1 MAITRLEARA
11 RSRREISRWPFL
23 GDGAGEVITVDRI
36 ASRSAQ
42 VRAEEQAE
50 RDLSMAKVAAAWGI
64 DIGQCALKAL
74 RCTPYGD
81 NSEMAVA
88 EAFDYIEYP
97 KILTQPEADP
107 VKMVQEALRL
117 FLSRNDI
124 QGTQIAVSVSGQSG
138 LARFIKLP
146 PVETKKIPDIVRYEA
161 NQQIPFDLDDVIWD
175 YQRMFVG
182 SEEEGFALDAEVGL
196 FAMKR
201 DQVYQEIEPYQ
212 EAGIDIDIVQ
222 LTPLAIYN
230 YVVFDQIDH
239 SMWEAEYDPA
249 DPPESIVVLS
259 IGTEATDLVITNG
272 YRVWQRNVPLGGS
285 HFTKALV
292 KELQLTY
299 AKAEHL
305 KRNATR
311 AEDPKTIYQAMRPI
325 FKDLLTEIQRSIGY
339 FQSLDRAAKI
349 SRVVA
354 LGNSMKLPGLRRY
367 LNKNLGYQVGQLTE
381 IKSLANSTVTQS
393 PAFKDNILAFG
404 VPYGLAL
411 QGISKAYFST
421 NLVPT
426 KIIWDRTINRKK
438 PWAIAATVL
447 LGIGCLINF
456 LILWWSW
463 SQVRI
468 DDGDDWQVAK
478 RRAVA
483 AVKQADDL
491 QNRHNEAVKLYDSI
505 KNTSENR
512 LAMFSRR
519 KDYLNLCLAIYQCLP
534 DERNRLSESSFV
546 AKDQG
551 AQNTDKEEQ
560 DPELDSQET
569 QDPMGDN
576 GLKEPE
582 KQRVRTDE
590 MKLWITD
597 MKVRKVP
604 DLGRWFTPDNKEK
617 FKDNNTPLQIAN
629 LQTAEPQEDAAAALF
644 GDKHASTKKD
654 MRKTALPAPKVTRP
668 LSGPPRGPGFIVELT
683 GYHFHNSRN
692 HGTGKQF
699 IQRTLIHNLQERE
712 ITIPNSGDGGPLE
725 VPVNKLGI
733 SHPLVFKT
741 LDRRKVLSPF
751 ESDQGQELTQYRFVI
766 QFAWKPESLEQL

>member
-1 MAITRLEARA
+1 
-11 RSRREISRWPFL
+11 
-23 GDGAGEVITVDRI
+23 
-36 ASRSAQ
+36 
-42 VRAEEQAE
+42 
-50 RDLSMAKVAAAWGI
+50 MAKVAAAWGI

-74 RCTPYGD
+74 RCTRYGD
-81 NSEMAVA
+81 NSEKVLA

-107 VKMVQEALRL
+107 VEMVQEALRL

-124 QGTQIAVSVSGQSG
+124 QGARIAVSVSGQSG

-230 YVVFDQIDH
+230 YIVFDQIDQ
-239 SMWEAEYDPA
+239 SIWEAEYNPE

-311 AEDPKTIYQAMRPI
+311 AEDPKAIYQAMRPI

-339 FQSLDRAAKI
+339 FQSLDRGAKI

-354 LGNSMKLPGLRRY
+354 LGNSMKLPGLQRY
-367 LNKNLGYQVGQLTE
+367 LKKNLGYEVGQLTE
-381 IKSLANSTVTQS
+381 IKSLVNSTVTQS

-468 DDGDDWQVAK
+468 DDGAEWQVAK
-478 RRAVA
+478 RQAEV

-491 QNRHNEAVKLYDSI
+491 QNRHSEAVKHYNSI
-505 KNTSENR
+505 KSTSEKR
-512 LAMFSRR
+512 FAVFSRR
-519 KDYLNLCLAIYQCLP
+519 KDYLNLCQVIYQCLP
-534 DERNRLSESSFV
+534 DERNRFSKSSLI
-546 AKDQG
+546 AKNQST
-551 AQNTDKEEQ
+551 QNTEKEGQ
-560 DPELDSQET
+560 DSEPVPQEIE
-569 QDPMGDN
+569 DPAGYD

-582 KQRVRTDE
+582 KQWGTTDQME
-590 MKLWITD
+590 LWITN

-604 DLGRWFTPDNKEK
+604 DLGRWFTPDNKAK

-629 LQTAEPQEDAAAALF
+629 PQTAVPQEDAAAALF
-644 GDKHASTKKD
+644 GDKHASIQKD
-654 MRKTALPAPKVTRP
+654 RKETVLPAPKVTRP
-668 LSGPPRGPGFIVELT
+668 VSGPPRGPGFIVELT

-712 ITIPNSGDGGPLE
+712 ITVPNSDGEPLE

-741 LDRRKVLSPF
+741 FDLRKVISPF